1 METILFYS
9 AITLIT
15 IAAGIFSLLGLKAF
29 GRFWKEYQTTFNE
42 STTNNLGDMFMFVDP
57 QRLLVLNLAS
67 LVVFSILAWLLSH
80 NIIIV
85 VAVALSIF
93 SLPWYAYKII
103 RERRFKKFEK
113 QLPEAL
119 LAVASSLQ
127 AGASLPMAFDSLITE
142 QPQPLNQEFELLMR
156 QTRIGV
162 DMDTGLSNME
172 KRLPIAD
179 FIVVV
184 SAIKISREVGG
195 NLIEVLDTLAQTL
208 RRKSTMEGKIESLTS
223 QGRLQGKVMT
233 GLPILLGV
241 VLMQIEPEAMSK
253 LFTTPIGWGTLAIIV
268 VMEFLGYMTIQ
279 KITSIDV

>member
-1 METILFYS
+1 MEQILFYS
-9 AITLIT
+9 AIALVS
-15 IAAGIFSLLGLKAF
+15 IAAGLF
-29 GRFWKEYQTTFNE
+29 GWLAAKSFGKFWNEYQTTFSE

-57 QRLLVLNLAS
+57 QRLFALNIMA
-67 LVVFSILAWLLSH
+67 VVIVSILTWLLTH
-80 NIIIV
+80 LWLAVLAAAIGM
-85 VAVALSIF
+85 VAL
-93 SLPWYAYKII
+93 PWFIYKAI
-103 RERRFKKFEK
+103 RARRFKKFEQ

-119 LAVASSLQ
+119 LAIASSLQ
-127 AGASLPMAFDSLITE
+127 AGASLPMAFESLIKE
-142 QPQPLNQEFELLMR
+142 QPQPLNQEFELLMK

-162 DMDTGLSNME
+162 DMETGLSNME
-172 KRLPIAD
+172 KRLPIPD
-179 FIVVV
+179 FIIVV

-195 NLIEVLDTLAQTL
+195 NLIEVMETLAETL
-208 RRKSTMEGKIESLTS
+208 RRKASMEGKIESLTS

-253 LFTTPIGWGTLAIIV
+253 LFTTPIGWGTLAVIV

>member
-1 METILFYS
+1 MENILFYS
-9 AITLIT
+9 AIILLA
-15 IAAGIFSLLGLKAF
+15 IAAGILAWLGLKAF
-29 GRFWKEYQTTFNE
+29 GKFWEEYQTTFSE
-42 STTNNLGDMFMFVDP
+42 STTNSLGDMFMYVDP
-57 QRLLVLNLAS
+57 QRLFLLNI
-67 LVVFSILAWLLSH
+67 FSIVIFSVFAWLLSH
-80 NIIIV
+80 NWIIV
-85 VAVALSIF
+85 IAVALGMLA
-93 SLPWYAYKII
+93 LPWWIYKAI
-103 RERRFKKFEK
+103 RKRRFKKFEQ

-119 LAVASSLQ
+119 LAIASSLQ
-127 AGASLPMAFDSLITE
+127 SGASLPMAFESLVTE

-162 DMDTGLSNME
+162 DMETGLSNME
-172 KRLPIAD
+172 KRLPIPD
-179 FIVVV
+179 FIVIV

-195 NLIEVLDTLAQTL
+195 NLIEVMETLAQTL
-208 RRKSTMEGKIESLTS
+208 RRKATMEGKIESLTS

>member
-1 METILFYS
+1 METVLFYT
-9 AITLIT
+9 AITLVFL
-15 IAAGIFSLLGLKAF
+15 AAGIFAWLAVRSF
-29 GRFWKEYQTTFNE
+29 GKFWHEYQTTFSE

-57 QRLLVLNLAS
+57 QRLFVLNIAG
-67 LVVFSILAWLLSH
+67 VVVVSTVVWLLTH
-80 NIIIV
+80 TWIAV
-85 VAVALSIF
+85 VATAIGMMA
-93 SLPWYAYKII
+93 LPWFIYKAI
-103 RERRFKKFEK
+103 RARRFKKFEQ

-119 LAVASSLQ
+119 LAIASSLQ
-127 AGASLPMAFDSLITE
+127 SGASLPMAFESLITE

-162 DMDTGLSNME
+162 DMETGLSNME
-172 KRLPIAD
+172 KRLPIPD

-195 NLIEVLDTLAQTL
+195 NLIEVMETLAETL
-208 RRKSTMEGKIESLTS
+208 RRKSSMEGKIESLTS

-253 LFTTPIGWGTLAIIV
+253 LFTTPVGWGTLAVIV
-268 VMEFLGYMTIQ
+268 VMEFLGYMTIK

>member
-1 METILFYS
+1 MENILFYS
-9 AITLIT
+9 AIILLA
-15 IAAGIFSLLGLKAF
+15 IAAGILAWLGLKAF
-29 GRFWKEYQTTFNE
+29 GKFWEEYQTTFSE
-42 STTNNLGDMFMFVDP
+42 STTNSLGDMFMYVDP
-57 QRLLVLNLAS
+57 QRLFLLNI
-67 LVVFSILAWLLSH
+67 FSIVIFSVFAWLLSH
-80 NIIIV
+80 NWIIV
-85 VAVALSIF
+85 IAVALGMLA
-93 SLPWYAYKII
+93 LPWWIYKAI
-103 RERRFKKFEK
+103 RKRRFKKFEQ

-119 LAVASSLQ
+119 LAIASSLQ
-127 AGASLPMAFDSLITE
+127 SGASLPMAFESLVTE

-162 DMDTGLSNME
+162 DMETGLSNME
-172 KRLPIAD
+172 KRLPIPD
-179 FIVVV
+179 FIIIV

-195 NLIEVLDTLAQTL
+195 NLIEVMETLAQTL
-208 RRKSTMEGKIESLTS
+208 RRKATMEGKIESLTS